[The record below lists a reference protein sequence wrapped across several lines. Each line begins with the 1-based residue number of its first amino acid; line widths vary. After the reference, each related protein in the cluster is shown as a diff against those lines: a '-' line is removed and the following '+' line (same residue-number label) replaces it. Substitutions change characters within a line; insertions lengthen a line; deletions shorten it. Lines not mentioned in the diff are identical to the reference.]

1 MRYTE
6 AVRTG
11 MERAEKAA
19 ELLRSITGYSKPGL
33 FLKPVPGRYE
43 PVGEETLYAI
53 IARGKFVQI
62 ALVDRD
68 GVVKATSQLVTEK
81 ALTEF
86 LEKLE
91 EKGIERYRGKVY
103 LF

>member
-1 MRYTE
+1 
-6 AVRTG
+6 

-19 ELLRSITGYSKPGL
+19 QFLRSITGYSKPGL
-33 FLKPVPGRYE
+33 FLKPVSGRYE

-53 IARGKFVQI
+53 IARGKLAQL

-68 GVVKATSQLVTEK
+68 GVVKATSQPVTEK
-81 ALTEF
+81 VLLEF
-86 LEKLE
+86 IEKLE